1 VSSYD
6 LTGFVSGITAASLFG
21 LAVLVAVAASL
32 RLLLV
37 LGRPAKGRW
46 ARGLIVAAGIV
57 GLAGIVLF
65 AGAELAPTAGRHALD
80 RAAPWIALASIAGAG
95 LEAAR
100 VARRGRHP
108 PASADAPPPTGPP
121 GAGAPQA

>member
-6 LTGFVSGITAASLFG
+6 LTGFVSGITAVSLFG

-46 ARGLIVAAGIV
+46 ARGLVAGAGIA
-57 GLAGIVLF
+57 GLAGIALF

-80 RAAPWIALASIAGAG
+80 RAGPWVALASIAAGA
-95 LEAAR
+95 LVATR
-100 VARRGRHP
+100 VARRRRPP
-108 PASADAPPPTGPP
+108 PAGAVAPPPPAPPDP
-121 GAGAPQA
+121 GAPPS